1 MTFGEKFKA
10 EREKRNLTQQEVAD
24 GLGLHRRMITRYEHG
39 LSLPRTKDAYK
50 KIADFFGVSVNYLLT
65 EDEEFVVEAS
75 EQYGSRGMKQAQELI
90 DGMSGLFAGGTL
102 SDQDEDAVM
111 KALQDIYWESKA
123 RNVEKYTPKKY
134 KKAEAD
140 AGE

>member
-10 EREKRNLTQQEVAD
+10 ERVKRHMTQQEVAD
-24 GLGLHRRMITRYEHG
+24 SLGVNRRMITRYENG
-39 LSLPRTKDAYK
+39 LSFPRTKDAYR
-50 KIADFFGVSVNYLLT
+50 KIADLFEVDVNYLLT
-65 EDEEFVVEAS
+65 EEDEFIVQAS
-75 EQYGSRGMKQAQELI
+75 EQYGSRGMRQAQDLI

-102 SDQDEDAVM
+102 SEQDKDAVM

-134 KKAEAD
+134 KKSGSSE
-140 AGE
+140 

>member
-1 MTFGEKFKA
+1 MTTGRILTELRKEKEIGQKELA
-10 EREKRNLTQQEVAD
+10 VYLNVSVGTVSN
-24 GLGLHRRMITRYEHG
+24 YENDVHSPD
-39 LSLPRTKDAYK
+39 LSTLCKL
-50 KIADFFGVSVNYLLT
+50 ADFFGVSVNYLLT

-102 SDQDEDAVM
+102 SDQDKDAVM

-123 RNVEKYTPKKY
+123 RNVEKYTPKKF
-134 KKAEAD
+134 KKTETDAE
-140 AGE
+140 